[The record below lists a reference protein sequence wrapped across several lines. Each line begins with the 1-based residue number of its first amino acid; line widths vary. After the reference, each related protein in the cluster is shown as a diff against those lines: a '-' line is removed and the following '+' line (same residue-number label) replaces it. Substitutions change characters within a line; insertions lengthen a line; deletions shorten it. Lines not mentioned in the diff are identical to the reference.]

1 MSRATAIG
9 MVSESLRNL
18 LAGEMTLTPPVNVT
32 VLAPDEAGGG
42 RRRINLFLYKVQEN
56 PALKNLDWQVK
67 RGEPTQ
73 LVPPPLSLNLFYLL
87 TSYAPNDPQTGNS
100 TAHEALGEAM
110 RVLCEN
116 PIVPQDYLVDGLK
129 DAREQIKITLNTLD
143 MEELSQVWN
152 TFTQPF
158 RLSALYEISV
168 VQLDML
174 PESERAMAKRVQKI
188 GRPDVHA
195 PFNPPVV
202 ESIEPM
208 SGAVGTEITV
218 RGENL
223 SGWKAYVT
231 VMRRLIIDGMDLM
244 EDSFDVALPVDL
256 PPGFH
261 EIRVDVSHLY
271 RRTFFF
277 EVKVTT

>member
-1 MSRATAIG
+1 MSTATAIG

-18 LAGEMTLTPPVNVT
+18 LAGEMTLESEVDVT
-32 VLAPDEAGGG
+32 ILAPDESGG

-67 RGEPTQ
+67 RGDPTQ

-87 TSYAPNDPQTGNS
+87 TSYAPIHGQTGNS
-100 TAHEALGEAM
+100 AAHEILGEAM
-110 RVLCEN
+110 RVFYEN
-116 PIVPQDYLVDGLK
+116 PIVPQDYLVGELK
-129 DAREQIKITLNTLD
+129 DAREQIKIMLNALD

-174 PESERAMAKRVQKI
+174 FESERAMAKRVQKI

-195 PFNPPVV
+195 PFNPPIV

-208 SGAVGTEITV
+208 SGAAGTEITV
-218 RGENL
+218 RGESL

-231 VMRRLIIDGMDLM
+231 VMRLLIIDGMDLT
-244 EDSFDVALPVDL
+244 EDRFVMTLPGNL

-261 EIRVDVSHLY
+261 EIRVDISHLY

-277 EVKVTT
+277 EITI

>member
-9 MVSESLRNL
+9 MVSESLRAL
-18 LAGEMTLTPPVNVT
+18 LDGEMTLTPPVNVT
-32 VLAPDEAGGG
+32 VLAPDEAGGN
-42 RRRINLFLYKVQEN
+42 RRINLFLYKVQEN

-67 RGEPTQ
+67 QGEPTQ

-87 TSYAPNDPQTGNS
+87 TSYSPNQGQAGNAA
-100 TAHEALGEAM
+100 AHEILGEAM
-110 RVLCEN
+110 RVFYEN

-129 DAREQIKITLNTLD
+129 DAKEQIKIVLNTLD

-152 TFTQPF
+152 TFTKPF
-158 RLSALYEISV
+158 RLSALYEVSV

-174 PESERAMAKRVQKI
+174 SDSERVMAKRVRKI

-202 ESIEPM
+202 ESIEPV
-208 SGAVGTEITV
+208 SGAAGTEITV
-218 RGENL
+218 SGENL
-223 SGWKAYVT
+223 SGWRAYVA
-231 VMRRLIIDGMDLM
+231 VMRRLIIDGMDLT
-244 EDSFDVALPVDL
+244 EDRFVMTLPGNL
-256 PPGFH
+256 APGFY
-261 EIRVDVSHLY
+261 EISVDISHLH

-277 EVKVTT
+277 EVTA